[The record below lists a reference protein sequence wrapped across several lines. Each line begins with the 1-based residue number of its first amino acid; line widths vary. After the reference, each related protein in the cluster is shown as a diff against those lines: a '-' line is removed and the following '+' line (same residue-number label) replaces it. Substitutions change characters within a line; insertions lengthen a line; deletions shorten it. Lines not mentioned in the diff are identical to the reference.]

1 MEKTIFLF
9 TRKATR
15 SRKDFGKH
23 YIGNHAPLGRR
34 LTRGLLGYTV
44 NLVQNRDWP
53 DALTEH
59 WVHAAMDLLT
69 PSIAYAQQQDFEEV
83 LTDDISLF
91 DGFRL
96 YVVTA
101 EFLIVSGELLDSPL
115 GELTPECKAVWTF
128 HDASALP
135 QAPRKAR
142 RVVDNF
148 VSYELVHTGNGKW
161 EKRAADVAVFRMA
174 WTSGPDG
181 PNDECMIVDEYRQI
195 PCPPP
200 GWSADRDA

>member
-44 NLVQNRDWP
+44 KSGPEQRLAGRIDGALGPRRDGP
-53 DALTEH
+53 SDA
-59 WVHAAMDLLT
+59 
-69 PSIAYAQQQDFEEV
+69 FEC
-83 LTDDISLF
+83 LRSTT
-91 DGFRL
+91 GFRGGSRRRHLTLRWISL

-101 EFLIVSGELLDSPL
+101 EKEIVSGELLDSPL

-174 WTSGPDG
+174 WTSGPNG